1 MVVNDSIA
9 GSETI
14 DRGVDISRKNFSRF
28 TQRRPQ
34 QVLGQR
40 VTPNETIDAYA
51 RVVGMKLNDPVEST
65 GAQLVLQDFDFC
77 LGGCAPEFPVQ
88 VPATARLAG
97 VVFETSRIADGINLE
112 MKVLSDGRFSGQ
124 LEQKTGGGKRAGRF
138 VSMNGGK
145 DSDTD
150 GIAAVGATEGK
161 SRQRI
166 FLFTNFERPDE
177 ICLHSGQ
184 VK

>member
-40 VTPNETIDAYA
+40 VTPNETIDAFA
-51 RVVGMKLNDPVEST
+51 RVVGMELNDPVEST

-112 MKVLSDGRFSGQ
+112 MKVLSDGRF
-124 LEQKTGGGKRAGRF
+124 

-166 FLFTNFERPDE
+166 FLFTNFERPEE
-177 ICLHSGQ
+177 IRLHSG
-184 VK
+184 